1 MREALSLILLKAD
14 NAKLVGHFCQ
24 ARVEFLIVGGTAMAL
39 HGCRDLAETNDLDLL
54 VAPTI
59 ENAHRV
65 ISALS
70 AAQVPLCARAESLAK
85 PAVQVPIKSMR
96 YFAEILTPREG
107 FNFGEMLKA
116 SVPVEFQG
124 KVLNVVSR
132 SDLLRLKEDAAS
144 DAQRILKKHQKDIEC
159 LSNA

>member
-14 NAKLVGHFCQ
+14 NAKLVDHFCQ

-85 PAVQVPIKSMR
+85 PAVQVPIKNSQ
-96 YFAEILTPREG
+96 YLAEVLTPRKG
-107 FNFGEMLKA
+107 FDFGEMLKE

-124 KVLNVVSR
+124 KTLNIVSR
-132 SDLLRLKEDAAS
+132 NDLLRLKEDAVS
-144 DAQRILKKHQKDIEC
+144 EVQRVLTKHQRDLAC
-159 LSNA
+159 LRNA